1 MYIFLSLI
9 LPQELVRID
18 CSFWQSLE
26 QGLRRVSLYCSFS
39 LARDCRNSLLSIIIR
54 AIKQPV
60 QIKYLSENNKTF
72 HRRYLIWQSYRET
85 EIIRPSLVSK
95 LERRQKWNLKEI
107 KTIGKRNKNR
117 VMKKI
122 PFVPSMLMKGNF
134 CFMLKFR
141 DRLYMK

>member
-1 MYIFLSLI
+1 MYIFLDLF
-9 LPQELVRID
+9 LPWELVRIG
-18 CSFWQSLE
+18 CSVWQSLE
-26 QGLRRVSLYCSFS
+26 QGFC

-141 DRLYMK
+141 DRLYRK